1 VRVHFTSN
9 GWDDYQYW
17 LENDPAMLA
26 RINALVRDACRS
38 PFSGIGKPEPL
49 KRQLSGWWSR
59 RISGEHRLVYR
70 GEGKAGVDQRLE
82 VMMCRN
88 HYE

>member
-70 GEGKAGVDQRLE
+70 VEGKAGVDQRLE

>member
-1 VRVHFTSN
+1 VHFTSN

-26 RINALVRDACRS
+26 RINALVRDAYRS

-70 GEGKAGVDQRLE
+70 VEGKAGVDQRLE
-82 VMMCRN
+82 ITMCRN